1 MQNGGEE
8 ENIIVADAI
17 INPLVILSAKTYDIM
32 SRLRLKRNKR
42 TPSHGCGVIVVL
54 LKRRG
59 MKRTYLLHL
68 IKALFCLLPSQK
80 HLLYT
85 YI

>member
-17 INPLVILSAKTYDIM
+17 INPLVILSAKTYNIM
-32 SRLRLKRNKR
+32 SRLRLKKKQEDSIPQMWCN
-42 TPSHGCGVIVVL
+42 CGFIE
-54 LKRRG
+54 
-59 MKRTYLLHL
+59 
-68 IKALFCLLPSQK
+68 KARYEENRSVAFDQSIILSITFAKSI
-80 HLLYT
+80 Y